1 MSAVHRT
8 YAQALFEAAKE
19 QGRLEQVHSEL
30 VDFAQAVA
38 DVSELR
44 SVLRNPQIDPRAKA
58 RVLQDL
64 LGGAEEL
71 VRNFLMLTAE
81 KGRIADVDEIAH
93 EFERLVAREER
104 RLDVE
109 LTTAYEL
116 SDAEAKR
123 ILKQIEEASGRKV
136 EATRSV
142 EPDLIGGL
150 VLQAGS
156 LRVDASV
163 RGRLERLRR
172 ELVGNR

>member
-19 QGRLEQVHSEL
+19 HGRLARVHEEL
-30 VDFAQAVA
+30 DDFAAAVA
-38 DVSELR
+38 EVPELR
-44 SVLRNPQIDPRAKA
+44 SVLRNPQVDPRAKA
-58 RVLQDL
+58 SLLQEL
-64 LGGAEEL
+64 LADADEL
-71 VRNFLMLTAE
+71 VRNFLRLTAE
-81 KGRIADVDEIAH
+81 KGRVGEI
-93 EFERLVAREER
+93 EEITRELDRLVAREER

-109 LTTAYEL
+109 LTTAFEL

-123 ILKQIEEASGRKV
+123 IVAQIEEASGRKV
-136 EATRSV
+136 DATRAV
-142 EPDLIGGL
+142 DPGLIGGL

-172 ELVGNR
+172 ELVSTR